1 MNTLIVG
8 AGAIGC
14 LVGGKLAQSGSSVT
28 LAGRERF
35 VAAVQANGLQIVDEM
50 GSHRIDDIFAVDS
63 IAAAYG
69 IPDSS
74 RSDPASTAVSF
85 PEDGYDVVIFTVKSY
100 DTAGALAEL
109 LDALEESDNNL
120 PAVFSL
126 QNGVGNEEALA
137 EAMHPENVIA
147 GTITTP
153 VSVLGPGH
161 IRVDKP
167 KYVVGISP
175 WDLGNRSAPF
185 LTLRQALLDSGF
197 DVTEFADARGMKWTK
212 LLMNMIG
219 NATSAILDAT
229 PEQVFQDSDLVDLEI
244 EAWREAFCV
253 MSALG
258 IESVDLESYP
268 FAKLAPWIR
277 RTPKA
282 VLRPILRRQ
291 VGGAR
296 GGKMPSL
303 HIDLY
308 SDKGKSEV
316 EWLNGAVV
324 KQALHAGIRT
334 PINQLLTETLTCLIH
349 DPMKRKIWKRNN
361 LRLIVSAEEYR
372 ERMKEWR

>member
-14 LVGGKLAQSGSSVT
+14 LVGSKLAQSGSAVT
-28 LAGRERF
+28 LVGRERF
-35 VAAVQANGLQIVDEM
+35 VAAVQTNGLQIVDET
-50 GSHRIDDIFAVDS
+50 GSHRISDITAVDS

-69 IPDSS
+69 IPDPP
-74 RSDPASTAVSF
+74 RSDLASTPVS
-85 PEDGYDVVIFTVKSY
+85 PPGDGYDVVIFTVKSY

-109 LDALEESDNNL
+109 LSALEESDNNL
-120 PAVFSL
+120 PTVFSL

-137 EAMHPENVIA
+137 EAMQPENVIA

-175 WDLGNRSAPF
+175 WDLGNRSAQF

-244 EAWREAFCV
+244 EAWREAFSA

-258 IESVDLESYP
+258 IEPIDLESYP

-361 LRLIVSAEEYR
+361 LRLVVSAEEYR
-372 ERMKEWR
+372 ERVKKSR

>member
-1 MNTLIVG
+1 M
-8 AGAIGC
+8 
-14 LVGGKLAQSGSSVT
+14 SS
-28 LAGRERF
+28 
-35 VAAVQANGLQIVDEM
+35 
-50 GSHRIDDIFAVDS
+50 
-63 IAAAYG
+63 
-69 IPDSS
+69 PD
-74 RSDPASTAVSF
+74 
-85 PEDGYDVVIFTVKSY
+85 DGYDVVIFTVKSY
-100 DTAGALAEL
+100 DTIGALAEL
-109 LDALEESDNNL
+109 LDALRKSDRGAPTL
-120 PAVFSL
+120 FSL
-126 QNGVGNEEALA
+126 QNGVGNEEVLA
-137 EAMHPENVIA
+137 EAMQPENVIA

-185 LTLRQALLDSGF
+185 LALRQALVDSGF
-197 DVTEFADARGMKWTK
+197 DMTEFADARGMKWTK

-229 PEQVFQDSDLVDLEI
+229 PEQVFQDPDLVDLEI
-244 EAWREAFCV
+244 EAWREAFSV

-258 IESVDLESYP
+258 IEPVNLESYP

-291 VGGAR
+291 IGGAR

-324 KQALHAGIRT
+324 QQALHAGIRT

-372 ERMKEWR
+372 ERA

>member
-14 LVGGKLAQSGSSVT
+14 LVGSKLAQSGSSVT
-28 LAGRERF
+28 LVGRERF
-35 VAAVQANGLQIVDEM
+35 VAAVQANGLQIVDET

-63 IAAAYG
+63 IAAAYS
-69 IPDSS
+69 IPNPP
-74 RSDPASTAVSF
+74 RSDLTSTPVSS
-85 PEDGYDVVIFTVKSY
+85 PDDGYDVVIFTVKSY
-100 DTAGALAEL
+100 DTVGALAEL
-109 LDALEESDNNL
+109 LDALRKSDRGA
-120 PAVFSL
+120 PTVFSL
-126 QNGVGNEEALA
+126 QNGVGNEEVLA
-137 EAMHPENVIA
+137 EAMQPENVIA

-185 LTLRQALLDSGF
+185 LALRQALVDSGF

-229 PEQVFQDSDLVDLEI
+229 PEQVFQDPDLVDLEI
-244 EAWREAFCV
+244 EAWREAFSV

-258 IESVDLESYP
+258 IEPVNLESYP

-291 VGGAR
+291 IGGAR

-324 KQALHAGIRT
+324 QQALHAGIRT

-372 ERMKEWR
+372 ERA